1 MKRLHRDRCRFRN
14 HARSE
19 GEWEKE
25 WSDGMMRWRMK
36 ESTRKGMRVH
46 STCVLRFALSTQRNP
61 QNFTTP
67 FVTSS
72 LVLST
77 EPSFFNYYSKSNLW
91 GYPACISGQTRVYR
105 ELNEVHRN
113 LCSGFT
119 SQISAGHTF
128 FLCNGT
134 MDYALRSHMRN
145 IENIVEIRTEI
156 VGNVGDGH
164 AFIFVII

>member
-1 MKRLHRDRCRFRN
+1 
-14 HARSE
+14 
-19 GEWEKE
+19 
-25 WSDGMMRWRMK
+25 
-36 ESTRKGMRVH
+36 MRVH
-46 STCVLRFALSTQRNP
+46 STCVLRFVLSTQRNP

-72 LVLST
+72 LVFST
-77 EPSFFNYYSKSNLW
+77 ENHFSTIIVSQTYKDIP
-91 GYPACISGQTRVYR
+91 CISRQTRVYR
-105 ELNEVHRN
+105 ELNEVHRD

-156 VGNVGDGH
+156 VGNVEDGH